1 MFRLYRDVRKEF
13 KRRLAHPRRWT
24 VTHDVVKNGQQW
36 RLVAVY
42 TWGRFSIYEETGEA
56 ILTEI
61 LHDGDVILTITSYGA
76 GDSDDILNGLKSLR
90 DAWR

>member
-36 RLVAVY
+36 RLVDVY
-42 TWGRFSIYEETGEA
+42 TWGLFSIYEETGEA
-56 ILTEI
+56 ILTRIHHDGEEI
-61 LHDGDVILTITSYGA
+61 LAITSYGA
-76 GDSDDILNGLKSLR
+76 CGNDDILNGLKSLR